1 MLDLSFLDQR
11 LLLILSLLL
20 LDFEVHV
27 DFVLFRDWEIS
38 KVELLEVEVVPAQMA
53 LLALQNDRVVLIV
66 GELVTKLDR
75 IHSSCDDAALIHR
88 VAVLGTREKVC
99 VCLSDIRIETIL
111 EFAKNSRW
119 QGSTGVIDP

>member
-1 MLDLSFLDQR
+1 MLDLPFLDQR

-27 DFVLFRDWEIS
+27 DFVLFGDCDIS
-38 KVELLEVEVVPAQMA
+38 KVELLEVEVVPAEMA

-66 GELVTKLDR
+66 GELVTELDR
-75 IHSSCDDAALIHR
+75 VHSSCDDAALIHR
-88 VAVLGTREKVC
+88 VAVLSPREKVC
-99 VCLSDIRIETIL
+99 VWLSDVCIETVF
-111 EFAKNSRW
+111 EFAENSRW